1 MKWLTENLDIT
12 AAWKKYR
19 LVALILLLGI
29 ALMLMP
35 TGDTKEEMTAQSQ
48 TAEVFSLEDT
58 ERRMEEILGRIEGT
72 GKLQVMLTLKSGARL
87 YLAEDTEESAEDGA
101 LQRHKETVTVSRG
114 SGYEDVVVTQQVYP
128 LYQGA
133 VVVCQGGDKAAVRL
147 AVTEAVAALT
157 GLSSDKISVVKWNS

>member
-1 MKWLTENLDIT
+1 MKGLAGRIDVA

-19 LVALILLLGI
+19 FAALIILLGI

-35 TGDTKEEMTAQSQ
+35 VGNDKKESREEDKAE
-48 TAEVFSLEDT
+48 EVFSLEDT
-58 ERRMEEILGRIEGT
+58 ERRMEAILSRIEGA

-87 YLAEDTEESAEDGA
+87 YLAEDTEESAEENA
-101 LQRHKETVTVSRG
+101 VQRRKETVIVSKG
-114 SGYEDVVVTQQVYP
+114 SGYEDVVVTQQIYP

-147 AVTEAVAALT
+147 AITEAVAALT